1 MQFYKGS
8 SSTSSFEVEAD
19 KSRLSKQVKYLS
31 VTHSEQGLGCEGRQ
45 TRRKKEVTVE
55 QNLWCNASHDQSSGQ
70 KEYMLFCLFV
80 FCFPDNLS
88 WPQTHHAPEDGLQ
101 FLTFSPLQP
110 EGRDCWHVPPG
121 LAKSRCFYEKEMHD
135 NKIR

>member
-8 SSTSSFEVEAD
+8 SSTSSFEVEVD
-19 KSRLSKQVKYLS
+19 KSVKYLA

-55 QNLWCNASHDQSSGQ
+55 QNLWCNAPMTSLPDRKSIC
-70 KEYMLFCLFV
+70 FFVCLFSV
-80 FCFPDNLS
+80 FLTVLYNLS

-121 LAKSRCFYEKEMHD
+121 LAKSRCFYEKVVHD
-135 NKIR
+135 NKIT